1 MIKVEKT
8 KENLKKC
15 ICMKCPSY
23 TFMCKMKSM
32 PKNMMTMMKGDI
44 SKVKHMEGM
53 FCAFG
58 KSNCIDTEKG
68 CICATCEVFKE
79 NKLSKFYYCTVQKG
93 K

>member
-1 MIKVEKT
+1 MAKVEKS

-23 TFMCKMKSM
+23 TFTCKIKSM
-32 PKNMMTMMKGDI
+32 PKNMMNMMSKDL
-44 SKVKHMEGM
+44 SKVEHMEGM

-58 KSNCIDTEKG
+58 ESKCIKEEKG
-68 CICATCEVFKE
+68 CICASCELYKE
-79 NKLSKFYYCTVQKG
+79 NNLNKSYFCLGG